1 MFPPKDPRLIEHE
14 VAPLPGLT
22 PAESSLLDLHSL
34 LNATQVLMGELN
46 LAGFIL
52 ADDPELLAQSLRAC
66 HGWVTQFQDRVQAL
80 ANIRQFPQLRAQVM
94 SEVHRQSA
102 AYPAQAASPD
112 VAAVPGKLVSI
123 FAIIS
128 QRVDELLARE
138 GHALSWARFPAAELR
153 RNLIDV
159 FAAMERN
166 SKGRY
171 RILYNLAQQTP
182 SDYCVS
188 LDLGSIEGDVLAAPA
203 VFPDVMRDLLA
214 NARKYTPPGGQISSG
229 VYVGPDY
236 LRLVVEDN
244 GRGIPEADLD
254 RVVRFGER
262 GSNVADVRTMG
273 GGFGLTKACMLAQR
287 LGGRA
292 WIASREN
299 VGTRVTLEIPRP
311 RH

>member
-94 SEVHRQSA
+94 SEVQRQSA

>member
-80 ANIRQFPQLRAQVM
+80 AHIRQFPRLRAQVM

-102 AYPAQAASPD
+102 AHPAQAASPD
-112 VAAVPGKLVSI
+112 FAAVPGNLVSI

-128 QRVDELLARE
+128 ERVDELLARE

-171 RILYNLAQQTP
+171 SSLYNLAQQTP